1 MLSFS
6 LDFTGVFDMASQ
18 IVNGMFAVYMVPLGI
33 SLGFGILGYIVSAF
47 RGILGGRR

>member
-18 IVNGMFAVYMVPLGI
+18 LINGLFPVYLVPLGI
-33 SLGFGILGYIVSAF
+33 SLGIGILGLVVSAF
-47 RGILGGRR
+47 GRITRM

>member
-18 IVNGMFAVYMVPLGI
+18 MVNGLFPIYMVPLGI
-33 SLGFGILGYIVSAF
+33 ALGIGILGVIVGAF
-47 RGILGGRR
+47 KGIVRFKG